1 MASKMN
7 GEELKLIL
15 EEGENRTTEFKE
27 NIEGLDKE
35 IVAFSNAHGGRILL
49 GVSDSGEIKRINTTN
64 RLKSQIQDIANNCQ
78 PRVNILIEEFDRIL
92 IIEVHEGEKKPYM
105 CGRGFYLRIGPNS
118 QKLSRDEI
126 LRFAIQEGR
135 VRYDEQINTRFD
147 FGEDFDERRFSD
159 FLKRSK
165 ITANLPYEN
174 ILANLDLAE
183 KQEEEGKYYFKNAVG
198 LFFSK
203 NVRKFNRSA
212 YTTCIL
218 FKGRNRSHIIDRK
231 DFDGNLVEQVE
242 EAIRFVERNTLL
254 AYQIK
259 GLERKEIAQYPAN
272 AIREGIVNAIMHRD
286 YFETGSNVFV
296 YIYDDFIEI
305 INPGGLFRIK
315 KEELGK
321 ICARRNELVAEL
333 FRMLGLVEKAGTGIQ
348 RMKDAMKNAGLKK
361 PKIDVSENFFTI
373 RFYGHKKEELA
384 AISEGKIFIKLN
396 ERQKKA
402 IEFVKEKG
410 RITNREY
417 QKLNNTTRETAKLD
431 LGKMSRLEIFE
442 RMGSRRG
449 TFYILSSKWVKM
461 GKNG

>member
-1 MASKMN
+1 MN

-27 NIEGLDKE
+27 NMEGLDRE

-49 GVSDSGEIKRINTTN
+49 GVSDSGEIKGINITN

-78 PRVNILIEEFDRIL
+78 PRVNILIEELDEIL
-92 IIEVHEGEKKPYM
+92 IIEVPEGEEKPYM
-105 CGRGFYLRIGPNS
+105 CSRGFYLRIGPNT

-147 FGEDFDERRFSD
+147 FKEDFDERRFSE

-165 ITANLPYEN
+165 ITVNLPYVN
-174 ILANLDLAE
+174 ILANLDLTE
-183 KQEEEGKYYFKNAVG
+183 KQEGEYYFKNAVG

-203 NVRKFNRSA
+203 NVKKLNHSA

-218 FKGRNRSHIIDRK
+218 FKGRDRSHIIDRK

-242 EAIRFVERNTLL
+242 DAVRFAERNTLL

-259 GLERKEIAQYPAN
+259 GLVRKEIAQYPGD
-272 AIREGIVNAIMHRD
+272 AIREGIINAIMHRD

-321 ICARRNELVAEL
+321 ICARRNELIAEL

-384 AISEGKIFIKLN
+384 EISEGKEIIELN

-402 IEFVKEKG
+402 IEFVEEKG
-410 RITNREY
+410 SITNREY
-417 QKLNNTTRETAKLD
+417 QKMNNIHRNTATKDLNQLVKLKIFKRFGHGRATRYEFT
-431 LGKMSRLEIFE
+431 
-442 RMGSRRG
+442 
-449 TFYILSSKWVKM
+449 
-461 GKNG
+461 

>member
-1 MASKMN
+1 MN

-27 NIEGLDKE
+27 NIEGLDRE

-49 GVSDSGEIKRINTTN
+49 GVSDSGEIKGINVTN

-78 PRVNILIEEFDRIL
+78 PRVDILIEEFDKIL
-92 IIEVHEGEKKPYM
+92 IMEVPEGEKKPYM
-105 CGRGFYLRIGPNS
+105 CSKGFYLRIGPNT

-126 LRFAIQEGR
+126 LRFAIQEGG

-147 FGEDFDERRFSD
+147 FKEDFDERRFSD

-165 ITANLPYEN
+165 ITVNLPYEN

-183 KQEEEGKYYFKNAVG
+183 KQEEEGEYYFKNVVG

-203 NVRKFNRSA
+203 NIKRFNRSA
-212 YTTCIL
+212 YTSCIL
-218 FKGRNRSHIIDRK
+218 FKGGNRSHIIDRK
-231 DFDGNLVEQVE
+231 DFDGNLVEQIEDAV
-242 EAIRFVERNTLL
+242 RFVERNTLL

-259 GLERKEIAQYPAN
+259 GLERKEIAQYPAD

-348 RMKDAMKNAGLKK
+348 RMKDAMKKSGLKK

-373 RFYGHKKEELA
+373 TFYGHKKEELA
-384 AISEGKIFIKLN
+384 AISEGKFFIKLN

-431 LGKMSRLEIFE
+431 LDKMLRLEIFK
-442 RMGSRRG
+442 RKGSGRG
-449 TFYILSSKWVKM
+449 IFYTLSGNWVKM
-461 GKNG
+461 GKSG

>member
-1 MASKMN
+1 MTSEMN

-27 NIEGLDKE
+27 NMEGLDKE

-49 GVSDSGEIKRINTTN
+49 GVSDSGEIKEINITN

-78 PRVNILIEEFDRIL
+78 PRVDILIEEFDKIL
-92 IIEVHEGEKKPYM
+92 IIEVLEGEEKPYM
-105 CGRGFYLRIGPNS
+105 CSRGFYLRIGPNS

-126 LRFAIQEGR
+126 LRFAIQEGG

-147 FGEDFDERRFSD
+147 FKE
-159 FLKRSK
+159 
-165 ITANLPYEN
+165 
-174 ILANLDLAE
+174 
-183 KQEEEGKYYFKNAVG
+183 
-198 LFFSK
+198 
-203 NVRKFNRSA
+203 
-212 YTTCIL
+212 
-218 FKGRNRSHIIDRK
+218 

-242 EAIRFVERNTLL
+242 DAVRFVERNTLL

-259 GLERKEIAQYPAN
+259 GLERKEIEQYPAD

-333 FRMLGLVEKAGTGIQ
+333 FRMLWLVEKAGTGIQ
-348 RMKDAMKNAGLKK
+348 RMKDAMKNVGLKK

-384 AISEGKIFIKLN
+384 KISEGKEIIKLN
-396 ERQKKA
+396 ERQK
-402 IEFVKEKG
+402 
-410 RITNREY
+410 
-417 QKLNNTTRETAKLD
+417 
-431 LGKMSRLEIFE
+431 
-442 RMGSRRG
+442 RR
-449 TFYILSSKWVKM
+449 
-461 GKNG
+461 

>member
-1 MASKMN
+1 
-7 GEELKLIL
+7 
-15 EEGENRTTEFKE
+15 
-27 NIEGLDKE
+27 
-35 IVAFSNAHGGRILL
+35 
-49 GVSDSGEIKRINTTN
+49 
-64 RLKSQIQDIANNCQ
+64 
-78 PRVNILIEEFDRIL
+78 
-92 IIEVHEGEKKPYM
+92 
-105 CGRGFYLRIGPNS
+105 
-118 QKLSRDEI
+118 
-126 LRFAIQEGR
+126 
-135 VRYDEQINTRFD
+135 
-147 FGEDFDERRFSD
+147 
-159 FLKRSK
+159 
-165 ITANLPYEN
+165 
-174 ILANLDLAE
+174 
-183 KQEEEGKYYFKNAVG
+183 

-203 NVRKFNRSA
+203 NVRTFNRSA

-218 FKGRNRSHIIDRK
+218 FKGRDRSHIIDRK
-231 DFDGNLVEQVE
+231 DFDSNLVEQVE
-242 EAIRFVERNTLL
+242 DAVRFVERNTLL

-321 ICARRNELVAEL
+321 ICARRNELIAEL

-384 AISEGKIFIKLN
+384 KISEGKEIIKLN
-396 ERQKKA
+396 DRQKKA

-410 RITNREY
+410 RITNSEY

-431 LGKMSRLEIFE
+431 LDKMSRLEIFE
-442 RMGSRRG
+442 RRGSGRG
-449 TFYILSSKWVKM
+449 TFYTLSSKWVKM
-461 GKNG
+461 GKNSLIV